1 MHWTAEWDQAEGRH
15 VFVFLV
21 PALGQGLLISVTMRT
36 QMAAAQL
43 GLMTGYMPAM
53 MLSGFL
59 FDIHSMPPWLQ
70 AITLAIPARYM
81 NVSLQ
86 TVFLAGDLWPVLI
99 PNMLFMLA
107 VGALFFGLTWRRLH
121 KRVE

>member
-1 MHWTAEWDQAEGRH
+1 MK
-15 VFVFLV
+15 
-21 PALGQGLLISVTMRT
+21 S

-43 GLMTGYMPAM
+43 GLMTGYLPAM

-59 FDIHSMPPWLQ
+59 FDINSMPAWLRP
-70 AITLAIPARYM
+70 ITYLIPARYM
-81 NVSLQ
+81 NISLQ
-86 TVFLAGDLWPVLI
+86 TLFLAGDVWAVLI

-121 KRVE
+121 KRID

>member
-1 MHWTAEWDQAEGRH
+1 
-15 VFVFLV
+15 
-21 PALGQGLLISVTMRT
+21 VTMRT

-86 TVFLAGDLWPVLI
+86 TVFLAGDLWSVLI
-99 PNMLFMLA
+99 PNMLFMLG

-121 KRVE
+121 KRLD

>member
-1 MHWTAEWDQAEGRH
+1 MK
-15 VFVFLV
+15 
-21 PALGQGLLISVTMRT
+21 S

-43 GLMTGYMPAM
+43 GLMTGYLPAM

-59 FDIHSMPPWLQ
+59 FDINSMPAWLRP
-70 AITLAIPARYM
+70 ITWLIPARYM

-86 TVFLAGDLWPVLI
+86 TVFLAGDVWAVLI
-99 PNMLFMLA
+99 PNTLFMLA

-121 KRVE
+121 KRID